1 MKARQSTFKENYE
14 HVLMNER
21 EKKFVAAGGKL
32 TVAKMNEDEE
42 AWARAFEELLYA
54 EQRGK
59 IHDAVDAFVKLTS
72 RAPKEAEV
80 AKINANIQMAI
91 SSNPTRAE
99 AKAKDNKKR
108 GMSRGIRAPKSSMY
122 DASDY
127 VRVMPGKVNK
137 DDLGFEAAYSKD
149 EITQVFESDD
159 GHVEHAKLERF
170 IKVEAGLNPD
180 ETSVMVNPE
189 DGMIDAIDL
198 AKSKGRS
205 LEKLIEDAKLSKEA
219 QEVLKEK
226 AQTFSYGAT
235 VYTFHGRQYMNLNY
249 VLVAQDGS
257 EWVQDQHGRL
267 ARLALYLKRET
278 SDSFATHCEIY
289 YPDTPVQVWIFEAA
303 KRSNIEGKAIQW
315 KAM

>member
-1 MKARQSTFKENYE
+1 MKAKQSTFKENYE

-21 EKKFVAAGGKL
+21 EKKFVAAGGELK
-32 TVAKMNEDEE
+32 VAKMNENEE

-59 IHDAVDAFVKLTS
+59 IHDAVDAFVKLTN

-80 AKINANIQMAI
+80 AQINANIQMAI

-108 GMSRGIRAPKSSMY
+108 GMSRGIRAPKSNMY

-127 VRVMPGKVNK
+127 VRVLRGVVNEE
-137 DDLGFEAAYSKD
+137 DLGVEAACSKEEVYD
-149 EITQVFESDD
+149 QAF
-159 GHVEHAKLERF
+159 G
-170 IKVEAGLNPD
+170 IKKETNPD
-180 ETSVMVNPE
+180 NVSVMVNPE

-219 QEVLKEK
+219 KEVLKEK

-235 VYTFHGRQYMNLNY
+235 AYTFHGRQYMNLNY
-249 VLVAQDGS
+249 VLVAQDGT

-278 SDSFATHCEIY
+278 SDSFATHSEIY
-289 YPDTPVQVWIFEAA
+289 YPGQSAQIWIFEAA
-303 KRSNIEGKAIQW
+303 KRSNIEGTAKRW
-315 KAM
+315 E

>member
-1 MKARQSTFKENYE
+1 M
-14 HVLMNER
+14 
-21 EKKFVAAGGKL
+21 
-32 TVAKMNEDEE
+32 
-42 AWARAFEELLYA
+42 
-54 EQRGK
+54 
-59 IHDAVDAFVKLTS
+59 
-72 RAPKEAEV
+72 
-80 AKINANIQMAI
+80 
-91 SSNPTRAE
+91 
-99 AKAKDNKKR
+99 
-108 GMSRGIRAPKSSMY
+108 
-122 DASDY
+122 
-127 VRVMPGKVNK
+127 
-137 DDLGFEAAYSKD
+137 
-149 EITQVFESDD
+149 
-159 GHVEHAKLERF
+159 
-170 IKVEAGLNPD
+170 
-180 ETSVMVNPE
+180 
-189 DGMIDAIDL
+189 IDL

-249 VLVAQDGS
+249 VLVAQDGT

-289 YPDTPVQVWIFEAA
+289 YPGQSAQIWIFEAA